1 MLFGDTH
8 VETRESMN
16 FGSYLHH
23 LKIKEIELF
32 SEIFLTVFS
41 DSCLVVVFNKT
52 GRVVTKFDLS
62 KHYIDDQRTISFID
76 FAVFPRLEWSDRY
89 YDIQQQNA
97 KQIPN
102 KLIIAGIDS
111 MDCSFVLIYDRIKCS
126 IAAVYIF
133 ELEKGQITQV
143 KYGPYDN
150 GHIVLGFSTGIISIL
165 DSVSLTKLFDKQ
177 IFAEG

>member
-1 MLFGDTH
+1 MLHRIKDLFSNQNEGRLLNCTKLGIQIPKDFVQSKRFSLGESISKQMLFGDSH
-8 VETRESMN
+8 IETRESMN

-62 KHYIDDQRTISFID
+62 KYYIDEQRTISFID

-89 YDIQQQNA
+89 YDIQ
-97 KQIPN
+97 
-102 KLIIAGIDS
+102 
-111 MDCSFVLIYDRIKCS
+111 
-126 IAAVYIF
+126 
-133 ELEKGQITQV
+133 
-143 KYGPYDN
+143 
-150 GHIVLGFSTGIISIL
+150 
-165 DSVSLTKLFDKQ
+165 
-177 IFAEG
+177 